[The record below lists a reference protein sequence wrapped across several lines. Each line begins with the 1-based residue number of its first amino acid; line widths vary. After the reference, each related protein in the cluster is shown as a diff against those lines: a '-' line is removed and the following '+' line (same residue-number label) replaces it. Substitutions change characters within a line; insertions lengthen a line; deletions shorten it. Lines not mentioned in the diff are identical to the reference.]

1 QLAHKA
7 AAYVQHVEAIA
18 DNSQALER
26 ALELANK
33 EKLLVLAGSLYLV
46 GGVRKL
52 LLDKKGGE

>member
-1 QLAHKA
+1 
-7 AAYVQHVEAIA
+7 VQHVEAIA